1 MRRWSVVA
9 LGAARVFI
17 PAAASRTDKSEGY
30 QIPQASYTSAK
41 GRTLAT
47 AHKPELLRLYDHIY
61 HCLPW
66 VGVTKNGIGFPRRKG
81 AETDDRYFSVWIDV
95 DQTDD
100 GRFGAL
106 SRDRRASAMLSRY
119 GVDLL
124 RRMTTLTDVGSDANL
139 FGYSIILSWLK
150 PGGGNAPSK
159 ETLAIF
165 VDKAALQDFL
175 AKRLPGAEFVNRVRY
190 LMFDGKEQIDAVRL
204 EVWEDSFNSTYKLKN
219 YEPPQEK
226 RC

>member
-1 MRRWSVVA
+1 MRRWSLVV
-9 LGAARVFI
+9 LAAAVAWT
-17 PAAASRTDKSEGY
+17 PAAARAADRPDEY
-30 QIPQASYTSAK
+30 LMPIESYTTAK

-61 HCLPW
+61 YCLPW
-66 VGVTKNGIGFPRRKG
+66 VGVAKNGIGFPRRKG
-81 AETDDRYFSVWIDV
+81 AEADDRYFSVWIDV

-100 GRFGAL
+100 GGFAAL

-150 PGGGNAPSK
+150 PGGGRNPSK
-159 ETLAIF
+159 ETLAVF
-165 VDKAALQDFL
+165 VDKGALTDYL
-175 AKRLPGAEFVNRVRY
+175 ARRLPGEDFVSRVRY
-190 LMFDGKEQIDAVRL
+190 LMFDGKEQIDSIRL

-219 YEPPQEK
+219 YEPPKEK
-226 RC
+226 KC